1 MLIVASRLGL
11 YMSSHF
17 SSLSK
22 PFDTVLYIVNKIST
36 TYAVAACE
44 AGHRPTRAE
53 SSSTRVLYRDN
64 SEQWCASPLGA
75 HIASPVGAHL
85 APGGVGGSEPLAVWV
100 EATQEARLAAAREVE
115 HLLRG

>member
-1 MLIVASRLGL
+1 MRSVTHLTFRQCC
-11 YMSSHF
+11 
-17 SSLSK
+17 
-22 PFDTVLYIVNKIST
+22 
-36 TYAVAACE
+36 AVAACE

-85 APGGVGGSEPLAVWV
+85 APGGVGGSEPLAVLV

>member
-1 MLIVASRLGL
+1 MA
-11 YMSSHF
+11 
-17 SSLSK
+17 K
-22 PFDTVLYIVNKIST
+22 P
-36 TYAVAACE
+36 CE

-85 APGGVGGSEPLAVWV
+85 APGGVGGSEPLAVLV
-100 EATQEARLAAAREVE
+100 EATQEAKLAAAREVE
-115 HLLRG
+115 HFLRG